1 MTCPLAKPAG
11 PRPPGQSSCAT
22 PCCLAGCRPR
32 LQGAALGHPQSQATR
47 SSALGPQRCR
57 YRRHG
62 SPAPEHG
69 AGRVAPPLPASAISR
84 PPKPPIGD
92 APASG
97 GPRTLR
103 RSTCMFRLSPAPRNP
118 ADVLVP
124 RRASL
129 PIQLATS
136 ASSGGSGGCGP
147 LGFPS
152 NANLPSLGTSPGA
165 SPTALRESS
174 TGGGRPGSA
183 PLSNHAWGGHA
194 QLTSDRQTVYDL
206 NGHQMQTSAKG
217 LVAVAAEAPTTSGVG
232 VEQPDPSSQAL
243 SSSRSRAI
251 AAARAEASTLPR

>member
-1 MTCPLAKPAG
+1 M
-11 PRPPGQSSCAT
+11 
-22 PCCLAGCRPR
+22 R
-32 LQGAALGHPQSQATR
+32 L
-47 SSALGPQRCR
+47 
-57 YRRHG
+57 
-62 SPAPEHG
+62 
-69 AGRVAPPLPASAISR
+69 PPLPASAISR